1 MKLILTETIESLG
14 TAGDEVDVANGYA
27 RNYLIPQKKAIMA
40 TPSNR
45 KIFERQRLHLQQRLA
60 KDETTAE
67 VMAEKIRGAV
77 CTISGKVSEGDK
89 LYGSVSTRDIAE
101 QLQTQG
107 FDVDRGMVMLSEPI
121 KTLGSYIVPIRLY
134 TNIAPEITVRV
145 VPEQETQ

>member
-40 TPSNR
+40 TLSNR
-45 KIFERQRLHLQQRLA
+45 KIFERQRLQLQQRLA
-60 KDETTAE
+60 KDESMAE

-101 QLQTQG
+101 QLKTQG

-121 KTLGSYIVPIRLY
+121 KALGSYIVPIRLH
-134 TNIAPEITVRV
+134 TDIAPEITVRV
-145 VPEQETQ
+145 VPEQEAQ